1 LKTAPPELYE
11 YQKEGVRFMLER
23 PGTLLADDLGVG
35 KSRQAI
41 EVINALPAIRRILV
55 VCPAT
60 VRIHWRRELE
70 KWLLRPLSI
79 GVAGVDDVPD
89 EILAKVNVLVINYD
103 RLVQYRQLLEA
114 RVWGL
119 AIYDEV
125 HLLKT
130 IEAKRSQVALR
141 IQAVKRLALSGTP
154 LPNRPI
160 ELFGVLA
167 WLNPTLWP
175 PKDRFR
181 FALRYCGA
189 VQTHFG
195 WDLSGA
201 SHLDELRDRLR
212 STVMLRRTKQE
223 VLPFLPLKSRTVVEL
238 FPEADLQKL
247 LTEEWTAF
255 RQFEATGASAESY
268 SAKVKALKPVRLKA
282 REHLALVRHKTA
294 LEKVPLCV
302 EFITEA
308 LKTGSEKII
317 VFAHHRDVIAELDKR
332 LGRFFPVQLVGGMT
346 PLQKQKAIDQFQRD
360 PACRVFLGN
369 IKAAGIGIDL
379 SHCSHVVFVE
389 LDWVPGNVTQA
400 EDRAWR
406 IGTRA
411 SVLVQHLVLAG
422 SLDAVMARVLISKQA
437 VLSEVLERTNR
448 SQLSDG

>member
-1 LKTAPPELYE
+1 LNTPPAKLYE
-11 YQKEGVRFMLER
+11 YQKEGVRFILER
-23 PGTLLADDLGVG
+23 PGTLLADDTGTG

-41 EVINALPAIRRILV
+41 EAINAFPTLRRILI

-79 GVAGVDDVPD
+79 GVVGVDEVPD
-89 EILAKVNVLVINYD
+89 AILARVSVLVINYD
-103 RLVQYRQLLEA
+103 RLVQDRELLES

-130 IEAKRSQVALR
+130 MEAKRSQVALK

-160 ELFGVLA
+160 ELYGILA
-167 WLNPTLWP
+167 WLNPILWP

-201 SHLDELRDRLR
+201 SHLDELRKRLR

-223 VLPFLPLKSRTVVEL
+223 VLPFLPSKSRTIVEL
-238 FPEADLQKL
+238 FPEANLQEL
-247 LTEEWTAF
+247 LEEEWAAF
-255 RQFEATGASAESY
+255 RQFEATGATVESY
-268 SAKVKALKPVRLKA
+268 SAKVKSLKSARLNA
-282 REHLALVRHKTA
+282 REHLARIRHKTA
-294 LEKVPLCV
+294 LEKVPLCS

-308 LKTGSEKII
+308 LRTGSEKII

-332 LGRFFPVQLVGGMT
+332 LGRFFPVRVVGGMT

-360 PACRVFLGN
+360 PGCRVFLGN
-369 IKAAGIGIDL
+369 IKAAGVGIDL
-379 SHCSHVVFVE
+379 SHCSHVAFVE

-406 IGTRA
+406 IGIHT

-422 SLDAVMARVLISKQA
+422 SLDAIMARTLIAKQA
-437 VLSEVLERTNR
+437 VLSEVLEPA
-448 SQLSDG
+448 L

>member
-1 LKTAPPELYE
+1 LYE
-11 YQKEGVRFMLER
+11 YQKEGVRFILER
-23 PGTLLADDLGVG
+23 PGTLLADDTGTG

-41 EVINALPAIRRILV
+41 EVINTLPTLQRILI

-70 KWLLRPLSI
+70 KWLSRPLSI

-89 EILAKVNVLVINYD
+89 VVLARVNVLVINYD
-103 RLVQYRQLLEA
+103 RLVQYRELLES

-130 IEAKRSQVALR
+130 IEAKRSQVALK
-141 IQAVKRLALSGTP
+141 IQAAKRLALSGTP

-160 ELFGVLA
+160 ELYGILA

-195 WDLSGA
+195 WDLSGS
-201 SHLDELRDRLR
+201 SHLNELRERLR

-223 VLPFLPLKSRTVVEL
+223 VLPFLPAKSRTIVEL
-238 FPEADLQKL
+238 FPEANLQAL
-247 LTEEWTAF
+247 LEEEWTAF
-255 RQFEATGASAESY
+255 RQFEATGATAESY

-282 REHLALVRHKTA
+282 REHLARIRHKTA
-294 LEKVPLCV
+294 LEKVPLCA

-308 LKTGSEKII
+308 LRTGSEKII
-317 VFAHHRDVIAELDKR
+317 AFGHHRDVIAELDKR
-332 LGRFFPVQLVGGMT
+332 LGRFSPVQVIGGMT
-346 PLQKQKAIDQFQRD
+346 PLQRQKAIDQFQRD
-360 PACRVFLGN
+360 PVCRVFLGN
-369 IKAAGIGIDL
+369 IKAAGVGIDL

-406 IGTRA
+406 IGTHT

-422 SLDAVMARVLISKQA
+422 SLDAVMVRTLIAKQS
-437 VLSEVLERTNR
+437 VLSEILEPA
-448 SQLSDG
+448 L